1 MKMQTCRK
9 ITILLLL
16 MLIIGLAIPVMNTA
30 KAQTKF
36 YPYIYVAPN
45 PIGLGQSVNLGF
57 GMTMP
62 SQDPYYYS
70 GWRLTVTKPNG
81 ENQTL
86 GPFSSDSTGGT
97 GTSFTPGAI
106 GTWKFQAYYPGGNIT
121 YMARPPYPATTYSV
135 PAAYSQQV
143 TLTVDTTQLSYPVAN
158 PLPTSYWE
166 YPISSDNAAWYNISS
181 NWLMPGYD
189 TFRIRI
195 GAISGVFDP
204 YTVAP
209 KSAHILW
216 TKPWMFG
223 GVATFG
229 TADQGILT
237 KSSTSGV
244 QTYYTGSNYREEGTP
259 PVIINGRL
267 YFNHVDPPAYG
278 FYCLNLYNGEQIWFQ
293 NQTFLSGTRTV
304 VGGGQAQISLGQIL
318 VQNDENQNG
327 AVPYLWSTSGTT
339 WARYDAY
346 TGNLLN
352 TIVNATGLSMSGNGM
367 AAMFGPSGEL
377 IAYYFTQSNPNSFT
391 GNLVMWNSTLC
402 GLTGL
407 YNQAQRLDIPWKNG
421 IQWNVTVQASPNE
434 GTNNGAITW
443 DPKNPT
449 MLIITNQT
457 NGNPLTS
464 GPFQDIAYS
473 TLDGHV
479 LWSKTRN
486 TGGDSWEQL
495 LFASRAM
502 GNGIY
507 TIFSKETRQLYA
519 YSAATGDQ
527 LWVSD
532 PRPNAL
538 GTFVSGLTFAYG
550 LIYQAAYDG
559 YIYAYDETTGKLVW
573 SFYDNTVNPSGLE
586 TPYGQYPYYGALV
599 VADGILFAAN
609 QEHTE
614 QSPLFRGEALY
625 AINASTGQL
634 IWQIKG
640 QYKQQSI
647 AGGIMIAPNQCDG
660 LTYAFG
666 KGPSKTT
673 VTAPSVGVT
682 TEAPVTIT
690 GTITDVSAGSKQQ
703 LVAAN
708 FPNGLP
714 CVSDDSMSEFMGAV
728 YQQQPMPTNIT
739 GVPITLSVIDSNG
752 NNREIGTTTTSAGGT
767 FGFNWKPDISGSYIV
782 LATFKGT
789 QSYYGSAAQ
798 TYFYANEPAAI
809 PAPTTAP
816 SESVVDSYFIPAVVS
831 IIVTIVIVGAL
842 IIIMQRKRP

>member
-1 MKMQTCRK
+1 MKTLK
-9 ITILLLL
+9 TNKKLAVLLLL
-16 MLIIGLAIPVMNTA
+16 ILTIGLAIPAFNTA

-45 PIGLGQSVNLGF
+45 PIGLGQSVNIGF

-70 GWRLTVTKPNG
+70 GWILTVTKPNG

-86 GPFSSDSTGGT
+86 GPFTSDATGGT
-97 GTSFTPGAI
+97 GTSFTPDAL
-106 GTWKFQAYYPGGNIT
+106 GTWSFQAYYPGGNVT
-121 YMARPPYPATTYSV
+121 YLPNPPYPATTYNV
-135 PAAYSQQV
+135 PSTYSIQV
-143 TLTVDTTQLSYPVAN
+143 NLTVSTEQLSYPPVN

-166 YPISSDNAAWYNISS
+166 YPVYSDNAQWYNISS

-204 YTVAP
+204 YTSAP
-209 KSAHILW
+209 TSAHILW
-216 TKPWMFG
+216 TEPWMFG
-223 GVATFG
+223 GIASSN
-229 TADQGILT
+229 TASQGLS
-237 KSSTSGV
+237 KSTEGV

-267 YFNHVDPPAYG
+267 YINQVEPPAYG
-278 FYCLNLYNGEQIWFQ
+278 FYCINLYTGEQEWFQ
-293 NQTFLSGTRTV
+293 NQTFLSGTNTV
-304 VGGGQAQISLGQIL
+304 VGGSAVQISLGQIL

-327 AVPYLWSTSGTT
+327 ATPYLWSTSGTT

-352 TIVNATGLSMSGNGM
+352 TITNANSMSMSGNGI
-367 AAMFGPSGEL
+367 AGMFGPSGEL
-377 IAYYFTQSNPNSFT
+377 IAFFFQQSNPNSNI

-407 YNQAQRLDIPWKNG
+407 YNQAQKLNIPWKNG
-421 IQWNVTVQASPNE
+421 IQWNVTVAASPHE
-434 GTNNGAITW
+434 GTDNGAITW

-457 NGNPLTS
+457 NGNPLNS
-464 GPFQDIAYS
+464 GAFEDIAYS
-473 TLDGHV
+473 TIDGHV
-479 LWSKTRN
+479 LWDKTRN
-486 TGGDSWEQL
+486 TGGDTWEQL

-502 GNGIY
+502 GDGIY
-507 TIFSKETRQLYA
+507 TIFRKETRQLYA
-519 YSAATGDQ
+519 FNAATGEQ
-527 LWVSD
+527 MWASD

-538 GTFVSGLTFAYG
+538 GTFVSGEVFAYG

-559 YIYAYDETTGKLVW
+559 YVYAYDETNGKIVW
-573 SFYDNTVNPSGLE
+573 SFYDNSVNPSGLE

-599 VADGILFAAN
+599 AADGMLFVGN

-634 IWQIKG
+634 VWQIKG
-640 QYKQQSI
+640 QFKEESI
-647 AGGIMIAPNQCDG
+647 AGGIMIAPNECDG
-660 LTYAFG
+660 QTYAFG
-666 KGPSKTT
+666 KGPSKIT

-682 TEAPVTIT
+682 TKTPVTIT
-690 GTITDVSAGSKQQ
+690 GTITDISAGSQQ
-703 LVAAN
+703 EVVAAN

-714 CVSDDSMSEFMGAV
+714 CVSDDSMSQFMEYA
-728 YQQQPMPTNIT
+728 YQQQPMPTNT
-739 GVPITLSVIDSNG
+739 SGVPVTLSVIDSNG
-752 NNREIGTTTTSAGGT
+752 NYRQIGTTTTSASGT
-767 FGFNWKPDISGSYIV
+767 FGFNWTPDIPGSYEV
-782 LATFKGT
+782 TANFAGT
-789 QSYYGSAAQ
+789 QSYYGSSAQ
-798 TYFYANEPAAI
+798 TYFYANAPAAT
-809 PAPTTAP
+809 PAPTATP
-816 SESVVDSYFIPAVVS
+816 SASVADTYFVPAVTG
-831 IIVTIVIVGAL
+831 IIVAIAIGFAITILVL
-842 IIIMQRKRP
+842 RKRP